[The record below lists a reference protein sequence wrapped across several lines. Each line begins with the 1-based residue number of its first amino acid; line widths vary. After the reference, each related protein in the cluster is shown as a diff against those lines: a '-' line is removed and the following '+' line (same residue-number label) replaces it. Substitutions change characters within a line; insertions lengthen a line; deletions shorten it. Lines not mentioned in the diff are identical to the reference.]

1 LPDRDVNAAD
11 LKLVERI
18 VREAGA
24 IARDI
29 AARDF
34 KTKHKSDGS
43 PVTEAD
49 LAVNA
54 YLTEHLRA
62 ARPDYAWLSEENEDD
77 HSRLTAK
84 RIFVVDPIDGTLAF
98 VKRRPHFT
106 VCVGVVE
113 NGQPVVGAVYNPMTD
128 ASFAAAK
135 GHGAFLNGEPI
146 HVTDTATL
154 DGSRLLASKATL
166 THPRWQQPWPEM
178 HIENPNSIAYRMVLV
193 ASGKF
198 DAALTM
204 ASLHDWDVAAADI
217 ILREAGGL
225 MTSLEGAAP
234 RYNGDDVLQ
243 PSVLAAGPALHA
255 VLRARLDQ
263 THEVSP

>member
-1 LPDRDVNAAD
+1 MPELDINVAD
-11 LKLVERI
+11 LELVERV

-24 IARDI
+24 IARAI

-34 KTKHKSDGS
+34 QTKSKSDGS

-54 YLTEHLRA
+54 YLTEHLRGS
-62 ARPDYAWLSEENEDD
+62 RPDYAWLSEETEDD
-77 HSRLTAK
+77 HSRRSASRL
-84 RIFVVDPIDGTLAF
+84 FVVDPIDGTLAF
-98 VKRRPHFT
+98 VRRRPHFT
-106 VCVGVVE
+106 VCVAVVE
-113 NGQPVVGAVYNPMTD
+113 EGQPVAGAVYNPMTEE
-128 ASFAAAK
+128 SFTAAR
-135 GHGAFLNGEPI
+135 GHGAFLNGAPI
-146 HVTDTATL
+146 QVTDRREL
-154 DGSRLLASKATL
+154 EGSRMQASKTTL
-166 THPRWQQPWPEM
+166 GHPRWQQPWPPM
-178 HIENPNSIAYRMVLV
+178 QIENPNSIAYRIVQV

-225 MTSLEGAAP
+225 MTSIDGAAP
-234 RYNGDDVLQ
+234 HYNGDAVIQ

-255 VLRARLDQ
+255 VLRARLDRNQ
-263 THEVSP
+263 EETP